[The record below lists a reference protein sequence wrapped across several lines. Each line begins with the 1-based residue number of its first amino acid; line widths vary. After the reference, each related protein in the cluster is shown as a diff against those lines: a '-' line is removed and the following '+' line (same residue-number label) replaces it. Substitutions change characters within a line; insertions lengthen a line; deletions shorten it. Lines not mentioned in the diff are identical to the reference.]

1 MIEIRLA
8 TLVVIWFPRYLL
20 TNKSMLDLKSLHA
33 LGIATNMII
42 FRQLH
47 FFIAFWYIC
56 FDFNYIWW
64 DVTYRS
70 STVQPIS
77 PGLRK
82 KSPLKMSIFLLIKKL
97 WSLKFY
103 YLTFYYFLLPT
114 TFLLRID
121 IFISIASRILM
132 TGQTCV
138 LIVLMVHF

>member
-8 TLVVIWFPRYLL
+8 TLVVIWFPKYLL
-20 TNKSMLDLKSLHA
+20 RNKRMLNLKILYA
-33 LGIATNMII
+33 LGSATTPQKVSIEN
-42 FRQLH
+42 
-47 FFIAFWYIC
+47 
-56 FDFNYIWW
+56 
-64 DVTYRS
+64 VK
-70 STVQPIS
+70 IS
-77 PGLRK
+77 
-82 KSPLKMSIFLLIKKL
+82 INKKL

-138 LIVLMVHF
+138 LIVLLVHF